1 MSSSQQL
8 YYFGQHWRT
17 RRNFEIL
24 PVGNYVF
31 PALVTYEYSGKS
43 MSGLTTCT
51 VIRNGYEDGK
61 ISLEEKGVLS
71 STIFHLDF
79 KDDFQTYKFDEST
92 FALVVS
98 GNSQKMGGSYKVTI
112 LPQ

>member
-8 YYFGQHWRT
+8 YYFGQHWRDHPS
-17 RRNFEIL
+17 FEVL

-31 PALVTYEYSGKS
+31 PALVTYEYGGKS
-43 MSGLTTCT
+43 VTELTTCT
-51 VIRNGYEDGK
+51 AVRNGYEDGK
-61 ISLEEKGVLS
+61 ISLEERGVLS

-79 KDDFQTYKFDEST
+79 TDDFQTYKFDKST

-98 GNSQKMGGSYKVTI
+98 GSSQKMGGSYKVTI

>member
-1 MSSSQQL
+1 MNSSQQI
-8 YYFGQHWRT
+8 YYFGQHWRNHL
-17 RRNFEIL
+17 NFEIL

-31 PALVTYEYSGKS
+31 PAQVTYEYSRKS
-43 MSGLTTCT
+43 VTELTTCT

-61 ISLEEKGVLS
+61 ISLEERGILS
-71 STIFHLDF
+71 SKIFHLDF
-79 KDDFQTYKFDEST
+79 ADDFQMYKFEKST
-92 FALVVS
+92 FSLIVT